1 MQPPLIKDSSGKPS
15 MSVTFAWISFAYV
28 ICAISL
34 GLVEEITIGTNTFK
48 FRMLDAGLVASLL
61 GPVFALY
68 GYRRLIDRPTPPT
81 DDLKKCDIPK

>member
-1 MQPPLIKDSSGKPS
+1 MKDSSGKPS
-15 MSVTFAWISFAYV
+15 MSVTFAWISFVYV

-61 GPVFALY
+61 GPVFGLY
-68 GYRRLIDRPTPPT
+68 SYRRYIDRQTPPT
-81 DDLKKCDIPK
+81 DDLKKCDSPK